1 MELNVELKLIS
12 LTPQHYQDLVDS
24 HSTRDSELP

>member
-12 LTPQHYQDLVDS
+12 LTAQHYQDLYS
-24 HSTRDSELP
+24 HSTQDSELP

>member
-12 LTPQHYQDLVDS
+12 LTAQHYQDLVDS
-24 HSTRDSELP
+24 HSTQDSELL